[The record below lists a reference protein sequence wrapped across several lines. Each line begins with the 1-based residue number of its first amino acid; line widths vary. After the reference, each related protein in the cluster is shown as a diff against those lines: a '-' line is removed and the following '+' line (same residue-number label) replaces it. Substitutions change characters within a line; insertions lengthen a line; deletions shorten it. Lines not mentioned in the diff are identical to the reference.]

1 MAGGGKG
8 GSSTTSVE
16 VPEWMESAAKSNLA
30 RAEDVSKIGYVPY
43 YGPDV
48 AAMTPMQEAAAQ
60 NVASA
65 ASAFGMQTPTGAGV
79 TGMPPAQ
86 EFAGGIRGYSSAPMF
101 EETLQTFGEQR
112 PAQKAAIDDMFI
124 KPTSGKGGG
133 STGSASGNMGGFL
146 GL

>member
-1 MAGGGKG
+1 MAGGKG

-16 VPEWMESAAKSNLA
+16 IPEWMESAAKSNLA

-65 ASAFGMQTPTGAGV
+65 ASAFGMQAPTGAGV
-79 TGMPPAQ
+79 TGMPAAQ

-101 EETLQTFGEQR
+101 EQSLETLEQER
-112 PAQKAAIDDMFI
+112 PGQKKAIDDMFI
-124 KPTSGKGGG
+124 SPTSGKGGG
-133 STGSASGNMGGFL
+133 STGSASGGLGGFL